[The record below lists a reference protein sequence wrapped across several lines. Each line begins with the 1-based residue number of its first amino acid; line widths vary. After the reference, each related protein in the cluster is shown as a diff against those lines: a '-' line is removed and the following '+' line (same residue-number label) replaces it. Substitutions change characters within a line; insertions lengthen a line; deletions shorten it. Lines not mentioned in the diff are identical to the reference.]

1 MKAGL
6 GQIKSHPLV
15 AGNASIRDNGQ
26 YRPMVKDFLHADK
39 KIYDSVHGFIPFDE
53 YEKELIDSLP
63 FQRLH
68 YIHQLGIAYL
78 VYPGATHTRFEHSLG
93 VMALATLMFEKI
105 CKSVRPDVFHFV
117 PRKGSQEFLYWRRVL
132 RMAALCH
139 DLGHLPFS
147 HVAEKDLLGD
157 SNHEHWTIKVIDSG
171 HMKSVWK
178 MLRKCPSYE
187 EDLIER
193 DIVEDIKKIAVGEA
207 KWKEITN
214 QTFTP
219 WERIVSEVITGDF
232 FGADRTDY
240 LIRDSQAT
248 GVAYGLFDY
257 HQLIESL
264 RILPSVDRGADELQL
279 GIDENGLESS
289 EALLLARHFMH
300 RRIYQYSSVKAYNF
314 HLRRYMSANYSKSL
328 DSVDEFLSVSDTD
341 VISALNK
348 AANDPALP
356 GHADAKRVI
365 FRKHRFRA
373 IALTDKTTEEDL
385 QRFKEENR
393 LKDSEIS
400 WESNQAHLPIERLTF
415 PVSRRHFI
423 IQKAK
428 NCSDLLLKVP
438 SRKENWVY
446 ISPEHDLELVNFL
459 ENS

>member
-1 MKAGL
+1 
-6 GQIKSHPLV
+6 
-15 AGNASIRDNGQ
+15 
-26 YRPMVKDFLHADK
+26 MVKDFLYADK

-53 YEKELIDSLP
+53 FEKELIDSLP

-93 VMALATLMFEKI
+93 VMSLATLMFEKI

-117 PRKGSQEFLYWRRVL
+117 PRKGSTDFLYWRRVI

-147 HVAEKDLLGD
+147 HVAEKELLGAMG
-157 SNHEHWTIKVIDSG
+157 HEYWTLKVIDSPYLTP
-171 HMKSVWK
+171 VWEK
-178 MLRKCPSYE
+178 LKNAPAYL
-187 EDLIER
+187 EDLTGRNIL
-193 DIVEDIKKIAVGEA
+193 EDIKKISVGEN
-207 KWKEITN
+207 KWSEVTG
-214 QTFTP
+214 QTFSP

-232 FGADRTDY
+232 FGADRIDY
-240 LIRDSQAT
+240 LLRDAKST

-264 RILPSVDRGADELQL
+264 RILPSADHGSDELQL

-314 HLRRYMSANYSKSL
+314 HLRRYMLANYSKKL
-328 DSVDEFLSVSDTD
+328 DNVEEFLALSDTD
-341 VISALNK
+341 VTSALNK
-348 AANDPALP
+348 AAKDPKLA
-356 GHADAKRVI
+356 GHADAKCVI
-365 FRKHRFRA
+365 FRQHRFRA
-373 IALTDKTTEEDL
+373 IALSDNVSKEDL
-385 QRFKEENR
+385 ENFKTRHKLTDADIDWEFHKADLPPDR
-393 LKDSEIS
+393 LS
-400 WESNQAHLPIERLTF
+400 F
-415 PVSRRHFI
+415 PVSRRHLV

-428 NCSDLLLKVP
+428 DCSDLLLKVP
-438 SRKENWVY
+438 SKKENWVY

-459 ENS
+459 EHK